1 MRLGR
6 EARGSFTSELG
17 AREESVLRSGTK
29 TLMND
34 LIRAD
39 FRFSYVD
46 MSVSLRGEFRFC
58 LALRQIGP
66 REALCTDVAR
76 SQRDLRRFVDIC
88 PAGSIDAATRS

>member
-1 MRLGR
+1 MRLAPGAGSGVMLGL
-6 EARGSFTSELG
+6 EARGSFTSEPG

-46 MSVSLRGEFRFC
+46 MSVHLRGAFRR
-58 LALRQIGP
+58 LP
-66 REALCTDVAR
+66 RSETNR
-76 SQRDLRRFVDIC
+76 SAARRFVPMTLGVI
-88 PAGSIDAATRS
+88 ATCGALSDP